1 MKKKFYGLYKR
12 VVLKFLKKKIIRNYH
27 KYCRERVGYALMYYV
42 TDPFVFKKL
51 VEDYTHGFYWE
62 TLEIARILN
71 KLGFWVDIIDRS
83 IGSREIETIEDKY
96 DIFIGIG
103 AGNSGRHYPEIAKR
117 VKRAIKILYAT
128 SQELNVFNKALKK
141 RYEYFFRRHPDAKL
155 PYIGFKTQVNMSQV
169 IQNTDFIFCTGNKYT
184 IKTYHKYGKPI
195 YKIFVSTFPKINF
208 SLKEL
213 YNRSQNKFLYFG
225 GNRNILKGLDL
236 LIEVFAELP
245 DLELYIC
252 TPAKEK
258 EFNLFYKDVL
268 SSAKNIHWI
277 GFVLVGGKTFNWL
290 TSQCGYVILPSC
302 TESGASSVVTCMRK
316 SLIPVVTYETDLDL
330 DDFGYLIKNISI
342 EALKFQ
348 LRKISRI
355 PREEFIRRSI
365 KSYFASFNYTQAK
378 FSESFEKALIDVLLK
393 RKLIFLYEKK

>member
-1 MKKKFYGLYKR
+1 MIKRICLSFFKKKFIKNYCKCCE
-12 VVLKFLKKKIIRNYH
+12 KKI
-27 KYCRERVGYALMYYV
+27 GQALLYYK
-42 TDPFVFKKL
+42 TSPFLFEKFNFV
-51 VEDYTHGFYWE
+51 DCSHTNNWE
-62 TLEIARILN
+62 VLEIAKILN

-83 IGSREIETIEDKY
+83 IKSKEIKVIEDKY

-128 SQELNVFNKALKK
+128 SQEPNVFNKALKK
-141 RYEYFFRRHPDAKL
+141 RYEYFFRRHPGAKL
-155 PYIGFKTQVNMSQV
+155 PYIGFKTQVNMLQV

-184 IKTYHKYGKPI
+184 IKTYHKHGKPI

-236 LIEVFAELP
+236 LIESFAELP

-258 EFNLFYKDVL
+258 EFNLFYKSTL
-268 SSAKNIHWI
+268 SRSRNIHWM
-277 GFVLVGGKTFNWL
+277 GFVLVGEKTFNWL

-302 TESGASSVVTCMRK
+302 TEGTATSVVTCMRK
-316 SLIPVVTYETDLDL
+316 GLIPIVTHNTGIDLG
-330 DDFGYLIKNISI
+330 DFGYLIEDISI
-342 EALKFQ
+342 ETLKSQ
-348 LRKISRI
+348 LRKISRT
-355 PREEFIRRSI
+355 PRKEFIRRSI

-378 FSESFEKALIDVLLK
+378 FSESFEKALIDALLK